1 MDPNFTLK
9 LTGTLL
15 DGGTTADAQTAY
27 LWDNEE
33 AIAEAVVPLFR
44 EDKKVIFELIKPKI
58 TEIGRWRREA
68 EKALRVIIRDAISKE
83 KKAERDLGRVRT
95 TGRPRKSS
103 APQQTL
109 ASATPNLTS
118 AAPPAKLHDE
128 PIVSPPTSIQQ
139 NAAVAPPIQAA
150 RPVITTRPTMTTMVR
165 DLDLPQEIKS
175 VLYAFHR
182 NEDLGVLL
190 LKYASIQADWR
201 SVSMPSDLH
210 DTMEW
215 IDAQIR

>member
-15 DGGTTADAQTAY
+15 HGGTTANAQTAY

-44 EDKKVIFELIKPKI
+44 EDKKVVFELIKSKI

-83 KKAERDLGRVRT
+83 QKAERDLGRVRT
-95 TGRPRKSS
+95 SGRPRKSS
-103 APQQTL
+103 APHRTL

-118 AAPPAKLHDE
+118 AAP
-128 PIVSPPTSIQQ
+128 
-139 NAAVAPPIQAA
+139 AVKQCEKTAAPPPMPIQHNV
-150 RPVITTRPTMTTMVR
+150 PVALATPATQQADLTRPTITTMVR

-190 LKYASIQADWR
+190 LKYASVQANWR
-201 SVSMPSDLH
+201 SVSMPSDLR

-215 IDAQIR
+215 IDAQI